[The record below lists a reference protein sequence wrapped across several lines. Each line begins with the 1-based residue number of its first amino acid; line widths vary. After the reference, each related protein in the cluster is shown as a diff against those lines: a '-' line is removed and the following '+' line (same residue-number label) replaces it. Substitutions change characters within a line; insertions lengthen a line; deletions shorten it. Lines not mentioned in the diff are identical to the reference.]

1 MSETTPTPSPAPA
14 WRVTGQVEDTRV
26 SVDGRVET
34 GVKVLFRT
42 AAGVDSSVFVP
53 NAQYSATAVLAAI
66 SERVAVLDA
75 VSGLTGDGLAG

>member
-1 MSETTPTPSPAPA
+1 MTEPSISPTPAPA

-26 SVDGRVET
+26 GPDGRVET

-42 AAGVDSSVFVP
+42 AAGVDGSVFVV
-53 NAQYSATAVLAAI
+53 NAQYNAASVLAAI

-75 VSGLTGDGLAG
+75 VSGLTGDAGVS